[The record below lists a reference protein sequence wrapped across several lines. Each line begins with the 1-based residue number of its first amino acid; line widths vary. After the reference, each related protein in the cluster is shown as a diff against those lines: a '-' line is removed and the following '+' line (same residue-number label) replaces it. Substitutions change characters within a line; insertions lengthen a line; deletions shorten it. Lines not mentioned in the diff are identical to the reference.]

1 MNTVLIWTLFLV
13 KEDGEIQFSG
23 EKSEEIE
30 DVVVFNLGEEMS
42 EEQQVFNF
50 DENVIIVVSN
60 GLIIYLT

>member
-30 DVVVFNLGEEMS
+30 DVVVFNLGEEMT